1 MFVVGSNDFRFIG
14 IWEMGGMGKTTLA
27 RVVYYMVS
35 KKFEACSFIE
45 NLREKSKNDGLL
57 FLQQKFIYDILMEAD
72 LKIRDQCDGVL
83 NLKNRLSHKRILL
96 VLDDIDV
103 LDKLNMLVGE
113 HDWFGP
119 GSRIIITT
127 RDVHVLEA
135 HGVDGIYEVKGLN
148 DENALQLFRS
158 KAFRK
163 KHVLDD
169 Y

>member
-1 MFVVGSNDFRFIG
+1 MVEFESYLAIGSNDVRFIG
-14 IWEMGGMGKTTLA
+14 IWGMGGMGKTTLA

-35 KKFEACSFIE
+35 KKFLACSFIE
-45 NLREKSKNDGLL
+45 DVREKSEKDGLL
-57 FLQQKFIYDILMEAD
+57 SLQQKIIYDILMEAD

-96 VLDDIDV
+96 ILDDIDV
-103 LDKLNMLVGE
+103 LDKLNMLAGE

-148 DENALQLFRS
+148 DEDAVQLFFL
-158 KAFRK
+158 KAF
-163 KHVLDD
+163 
-169 Y
+169 